1 MVTVRPEEERAEIK
15 SDTPLTVGATDTS
28 SDCTMTE
35 RDNDSSMEPRS
46 LAFSSECSDEGERS
60 AGFGQPQQT
69 QQQRGMADAE
79 GATSASAVTS
89 AAYPGSAFASA
100 VGGGSAESSEEE
112 PVKATI
118 VSTSNQLEE
127 EPWMPVRGIITMFR
141 IQVSTGD
148 KQWDVMR
155 RYTDFN
161 ELHLQ
166 LTRAVDPSIV
176 PPLPPK
182 LLLND
187 DTSIAERCALD
198 SAIRQRCRARS
209 LLHLLC
215 PPACGSR
222 VHTFQPLP
230 QLISRR

>member
-1 MVTVRPEEERAEIK
+1 MVTTATEEEER
-15 SDTPLTVGATDTS
+15 SDKIHSPWTIGASDTS
-28 SDCTMTE
+28 SDATMTE

-46 LAFSSECSDEGERS
+46 LAFSSEASDSECEKS
-60 AGFGQPQQT
+60 AGFGQPQP
-69 QQQRGMADAE
+69 QQPAAPLGVTLDAE
-79 GATSASAVTS
+79 GTTSASPATSAAN
-89 AAYPGSAFASA
+89 PGSAFASA
-100 VGGGSAESSEEE
+100 AGAGSAESSEEE
-112 PVKATI
+112 PIKATI

-141 IQVSTGD
+141 IQVNSGG

-176 PPLPPK
+176 PLLPPK

-187 DTSIAERCALD
+187 DASIAER
-198 SAIRQRCRARS
+198 
-209 LLHLLC
+209 
-215 PPACGSR
+215 
-222 VHTFQPLP
+222 
-230 QLISRR
+230 